1 MKSLIYIRKNLNI
14 PNVLS
19 IIRIIFIIPFVFAVV
34 DDDYTTAGII
44 LIISGISDFLD
55 GYIARKY
62 NQITRFGK
70 MLDPTA
76 DKLTLMAVMV
86 CVGIKFNK
94 IFPFMIILITK
105 EILMLIA
112 GIILLRKKLTPP
124 SAKWYGKLSTIVFYV
139 SIIIIISLKAIWNLD
154 IEILD
159 VSLIGLTAFF
169 MIYVL
174 IRYFCIFREM
184 IKNLKLT
191 K

>member
-19 IIRIIFIIPFVFAVV
+19 IIRIIFIIPFVLAVV

-159 VSLIGLTAFF
+159 VSFMGLTAFF
-169 MIYVL
+169 MIYAL

>member
-19 IIRIIFIIPFVFAVV
+19 IIRIIFIIPFVFAVIG
-34 DDDYTTAGII
+34 DDYTTAGII

-62 NQITRFGK
+62 NQITRVGK

-159 VSLIGLTAFF
+159 VSLMALTAFF
-169 MIYVL
+169 MIYAL
-174 IRYFCIFREM
+174 IRFLWIFREM
-184 IKNLKLT
+184 IKKFKLT
-191 K
+191 Q

>member
-19 IIRIIFIIPFVFAVV
+19 IIRIIFIIPFVFAVI

-159 VSLIGLTAFF
+159 ISLMALTAFF
-169 MIYVL
+169 MIYAL
-174 IRYFCIFREM
+174 IRYFCIFKEM

>member
-19 IIRIIFIIPFVFAVV
+19 IIRIIFIIPFVFAVI

-105 EILMLIA
+105 EILMLVA

-159 VSLIGLTAFF
+159 ISLMALTAFF
-169 MIYVL
+169 MIYAL
-174 IRYFCIFREM
+174 IRYFCIFKEM

>member
-19 IIRIIFIIPFVFAVV
+19 IIRIIFIIPFVFAVI

-76 DKLTLMAVMV
+76 DKLTLMAVMI

-105 EILMLIA
+105 EILMLMA

-159 VSLIGLTAFF
+159 ISLMALTAFF
-169 MIYVL
+169 MIYAL
-174 IRYFCIFREM
+174 IRYFCIFKEM

>member
-1 MKSLIYIRKNLNI
+1 M
-14 PNVLS
+14 LS
-19 IIRIIFIIPFVFAVV
+19 IVRIIFIIPFVLSVIN
-34 DDDYTTAGII
+34 DDYTSAGII

-62 NQITRFGK
+62 NQITRVGK

-105 EILMLIA
+105 EILMLAA

-124 SAKWYGKLSTIVFYV
+124 SAKWYGKLSTVVFYV
-139 SIIIIISLKAIWNLD
+139 SIIVIISFKAIWNLD

-159 VSLIGLTAFF
+159 VSLMILTAFF
-169 MIYVL
+169 MIYAL

-184 IKNLKLT
+184 IKKSEMT
-191 K
+191 KQ

>member
-139 SIIIIISLKAIWNLD
+139 SIIIIISLKALWNLD

>member
-1 MKSLIYIRKNLNI
+1 M
-14 PNVLS
+14 LS
-19 IIRIIFIIPFVFAVV
+19 IIRIIFIIPFVFAVI

-159 VSLIGLTAFF
+159 ISLMALTAFF
-169 MIYVL
+169 MIYAL
-174 IRYFCIFREM
+174 IRYFCIFKEM

>member
-1 MKSLIYIRKNLNI
+1 MKSLSYIQKNFNI

-19 IIRIIFIIPFVFAVV
+19 IIRIIFIIPFIFAVI

-62 NQITRFGK
+62 NQITQFGK

-86 CVGIKFNK
+86 CVGMKFNK

-112 GIILLRKKLTPP
+112 GAILLHKKLTPP

-139 SIIIIISLKAIWNLD
+139 SVIIIISLKAIWNLD

-159 VSLIGLTAFF
+159 VTLMALTAFF
-169 MIYVL
+169 MIYAL
-174 IRYFCIFREM
+174 IRYFCIFMEI
-184 IKNLKLT
+184 IKTSKFA

>member
-159 VSLIGLTAFF
+159 VSLMGLTAFF
-169 MIYVL
+169 MIYAL